1 LLAQIKDS
9 SISGKISSFFKGLT
23 GQKVLERSDLEEP
36 LSKMRD
42 ILIGKNVA
50 IEIAEKL
57 CDSVLESLIGKTVS
71 SFTGIYFLLLF
82 FFLTLSHIH
91 IIGVSSIIRESMET
105 ALQRIL
111 TPKSSTDILR
121 FFFKKFNF

>member
-1 LLAQIKDS
+1 MLAQIKDS

-71 SFTGIYFLLLF
+71 SFTGIYFLLFSSSWLLSL
-82 FFLTLSHIH
+82 FLTF
-91 IIGVSSIIRESMET
+91 
-105 ALQRIL
+105 IL
-111 TPKSSTDILR
+111 
-121 FFFKKFNF
+121 